1 MNDKNV
7 SKVSTEY
14 YCIDCNYN
22 TLYKCNYNKHLL
34 TAKHKMMTN
43 DDKKVSKV
51 FKCECEKNTNI
62 DKDYLIIKK
71 NVISK

>member
-1 MNDKNV
+1 MGNKKV

-14 YCIDCNYN
+14 YYIDCNYN
-22 TLYKCNYNKHLL
+22 TLYKCNYNKQLL

-51 FKCECEKNTNI
+51 FKCLC
-62 DKDYLIIKK
+62 
-71 NVISK
+71 SKETL